1 MKKQWYLIFAIV
13 PFLIFTIFSFTNNSY
28 GQSIEN
34 EKNFLSKTETF
45 IFVQTIVENSD
56 GELVTYLTSDKLS
69 DLNKRELE
77 NLLESEVSE
86 KDPIV
91 SIAGQKYQVIKRKQ
105 TISHDRE
112 NVIASTMLAYSQN
125 DALKTVA
132 RFAHDGYPIIPGD
145 NVQSVWTFLK
155 PVE

>member
-1 MKKQWYLIFAIV
+1 MKKQLFLVLLVAPLLVGIV
-13 PFLIFTIFSFTNNSY
+13 FSLTNNSY
-28 GQSIEN
+28 GQSEDEN
-34 EKNFLSKTETF
+34 NFLSKTETF
-45 IFVQTIVENSD
+45 IFVQTIVENSN

-86 KDPIV
+86 KDPII
-91 SIAGQKYQVIKRKQ
+91 SIDGQKYQVIKRKQ
-105 TISHDRE
+105 TISHDKE

-125 DALKTVA
+125 NVLQTVA

-145 NVQSVWTFLK
+145 KVQSVWTFLK

>member
-56 GELVTYLTSDKLS
+56 GEL
-69 DLNKRELE
+69 LNKRELE

-105 TISHDRE
+105 TISHDRD

-145 NVQSVWTFLK
+145 KVQSVWTFLK

>member
-1 MKKQWYLIFAIV
+1 MKKHWYLVFTVV
-13 PFLIFTIFSFTNNSY
+13 PFLILTIFSLTNSSY
-28 GQSIEN
+28 GQSEDEN
-34 EKNFLSKTETF
+34 NFLSKTETF
-45 IFVQTIVENSD
+45 IFVQTFVENSD

-69 DLNKRELE
+69 DLNLRELD

-105 TISHDRE
+105 TISHDRD
-112 NVIASTMLAYSQN
+112 NVIASTMLAYSQSGT
-125 DALKTVA
+125 LKTVA

-145 NVQSVWTFLK
+145 KVQSVWTFLK
-155 PVE
+155 PVG

>member
-1 MKKQWYLIFAIV
+1 MKKQWYLGLV
-13 PFLIFTIFSFTNNSY
+13 PALFLIISIFSITNNSY
-28 GQSIEN
+28 SQLDE

-45 IFVQTIVENSD
+45 IFVQTFVENSD
-56 GELVTYLTSDKLS
+56 EQLVTYLTSDKLS

-77 NLLESEVSE
+77 NLLEAEVTE

-91 SIAGQKYQVIKRKQ
+91 TIEGQKYQVIKRKQ
-105 TISHDRE
+105 TISHDKE

-145 NVQSVWTFLK
+145 KVQSVWTFLK
-155 PVE
+155 PIE

>member
-1 MKKQWYLIFAIV
+1 MKKHWYLVFAAV
-13 PFLIFTIFSFTNNSY
+13 PFLIFTIFSLTNSSY
-28 GQSIEN
+28 GQSED

-45 IFVQTIVENSD
+45 IFVQTFVENSD
-56 GELVTYLTSDKLS
+56 GELVTYLTSDRLS
-69 DLNKRELE
+69 DLNLRELD
-77 NLLESEVSE
+77 NLLESEVTE

-105 TISHDRE
+105 TISHDRD
-112 NVIASTMLAYSQN
+112 NVIASTMLAYSQSGT
-125 DALKTVA
+125 LTTVA

-145 NVQSVWTFLK
+145 KVQSVWTFLK

>member
-145 NVQSVWTFLK
+145 KVQSVWTFLK

>member
-105 TISHDRE
+105 TISHDRD

>member
-112 NVIASTMLAYSQN
+112 NVIASTMLAYSQS

-145 NVQSVWTFLK
+145 KVQSVWTFLK

>member
-105 TISHDRE
+105 TISHDRD

-145 NVQSVWTFLK
+145 KVQSVWTFLK

>member
-105 TISHDRE
+105 TISHDRD

-132 RFAHDGYPIIPGD
+132 RFAHDGYP
-145 NVQSVWTFLK
+145 
-155 PVE
+155 